1 MIDDRLLVDAR
12 LLDVLDAISE
22 VPAERGRPR
31 KTPEYEASDHFQG
44 PEKTPE
50 KAGVKVRSE
59 LSDNS
64 SSTFPDEVEER
75 ESGPPKDVTCL
86 GTSLVQATDLVS
98 IEGNLAGPIPSAA
111 QVARFTSEGERWAPK
126 HGKESE
132 ATLRRIVAALR
143 HPPQV
148 VDQAIDV
155 ALNKIAALDPQRPVF
170 SAFADY
176 FQKALHSSAE
186 RITRAEIDKLEQ
198 ITTATIRIQKQQ
210 RIADD
215 GVQAHRRAISAGE
228 ARRASAGGASANRH
242 GDTRIDDAGRK
253 IFVENAHLQTI
264 RFQKITGANGNRIL
278 RDVPMATPG
287 DVRDILVDVSGEF
300 SLRQDPSIKEV
311 LDKATQMLRVRL
323 MYAKYGPPEQ
333 WRCGPPAS
341 FDFASTDWF
350 AIGKELVAQWR
361 QAYPYAF
368 PIEDRSDSEYMQ
380 NDMLFRIAV
389 EVRRFADDR
398 WHTYGTGLQLSV
410 EAEFEC
416 LLAKRQIEAIALAA
430 RRQAEQDR
438 KLEECRRH
446 ADEAA
451 RREQASEMARR
462 KLGVT
467 PGDWAARMDWQERDR
482 LIDAELAA
490 MRADNPA
497 PEVTQA

>member
-1 MIDDRLLVDAR
+1 MLRYIFSSGDRLEHQLR
-12 LLDVLDAISE
+12 QI
-22 VPAERGRPR
+22 P
-31 KTPEYEASDHFQG
+31 
-44 PEKTPE
+44 
-50 KAGVKVRSE
+50 
-59 LSDNS
+59 
-64 SSTFPDEVEER
+64 
-75 ESGPPKDVTCL
+75 
-86 GTSLVQATDLVS
+86 
-98 IEGNLAGPIPSAA
+98 AGPIPSAA

-155 ALNKIAALDPQRPVF
+155 ALNKIAHPIRSGRYSARLPTTSKKRCIALPNGSPGPRSTSWSRSRLRRSASRNNSASQMTVF
-170 SAFADY
+170 RRTE
-176 FQKALHSSAE
+176 E
-186 RITRAEIDKLEQ
+186 RSPLE
-198 ITTATIRIQKQQ
+198 
-210 RIADD
+210 
-215 GVQAHRRAISAGE
+215 RRAGQVPA
-228 ARRASAGGASANRH
+228 AQSANRH

-380 NDMLFRIAV
+380 NDMLFRIACGGSTL
-389 EVRRFADDR
+389 RR
-398 WHTYGTGLQLSV
+398 
-410 EAEFEC
+410 
-416 LLAKRQIEAIALAA
+416 
-430 RRQAEQDR
+430 
-438 KLEECRRH
+438 
-446 ADEAA
+446 
-451 RREQASEMARR
+451 
-462 KLGVT
+462 
-467 PGDWAARMDWQERDR
+467 
-482 LIDAELAA
+482 
-490 MRADNPA
+490 
-497 PEVTQA
+497 